1 VIPRLAI
8 GLSLALLTLHTPAG
22 AQPAERIGRVAFLSA
37 GAVSPAL
44 LREFQDELRG
54 LGWVEGRN
62 VLFEIRAAEGRY
74 ERLLPLTEELLK
86 WQPHVIC
93 AAQTPATEAA
103 MKATATIPI
112 VMVGNGDP
120 VRYGLV
126 RSLTRPEGNVTG
138 TAFLP
143 NETGL
148 KLLEILKEAVPRTI
162 RLAVFGN
169 PANPGHASFV
179 EDFQAAAPRLGLALR
194 IVRVSTDSEL
204 DRALEALN
212 RERVD
217 ALYFS
222 PDGFLMANRRK
233 LLDFA
238 HANRLPAVG
247 GNPIYAEAGALMTYS
262 PQIPALLRQA
272 ARQVNKLL
280 RGARP
285 GDLPVELPS
294 RFELIVNAK
303 TARALDLS
311 VPPSILVRAERV
323 IE

>member
-1 VIPRLAI
+1 MRRLA
-8 GLSLALLTLHTPAG
+8 LALWLAFLILPTLAG
-22 AQPAERIGRVAFLSA
+22 AQPADRIGRVAFLSA

-62 VLFEIRAAEGRY
+62 VLFEVRAAEGRY
-74 ERLLPLTEELLK
+74 ERLPALTEELLK

-93 AAQTPATEAA
+93 AAQAPATQAA
-103 MKATATIPI
+103 MKATTTVPI
-112 VMVGNGDP
+112 VMVGIGDP

-126 RSLTRPEGNVTG
+126 RNLTRPEANVTG

-143 NETGL
+143 NETGI
-148 KLLEILKEAVPRTI
+148 KLLEILKEAVPRVM

-169 PANPGHASFV
+169 PANPGHAAFV

-194 IVRVSTDSEL
+194 IVGVSTDADL
-204 DRALEALN
+204 DRVLEALN

-217 ALYFS
+217 ALYLS

-238 HANRLPAVG
+238 SANRLPAVG
-247 GNPIYAEAGALMTYS
+247 GNPI
-262 PQIPALLRQA
+262 
-272 ARQVNKLL
+272 
-280 RGARP
+280 
-285 GDLPVELPS
+285 
-294 RFELIVNAK
+294 
-303 TARALDLS
+303 
-311 VPPSILVRAERV
+311 
-323 IE
+323 